1 MKKLMIAV
9 AAVVAGIAANAATV
23 SWNSGT
29 VTGAG
34 LPGSEGSV
42 AKMSGVTFTLFT
54 ITKDQY
60 DTFKNAAD
68 VYAAYTANPTQVGA
82 EVASAAT
89 KSTGKANITGK
100 AMSDWNA
107 STHYYQAV
115 IAEYTS
121 TIDGKTYYMANAIDT
136 YVGSDNLAT
145 VNNYATTWHGGD
157 AGAAVTW
164 TAAAVPEPTSGLLLL
179 LGVAGLALRRRRA

>member
-1 MKKLMIAV
+1 MKKLMIAA
-9 AAVVAGIAANAATV
+9 AAVLAGIAANAATV
-23 SWNSGT
+23 SWSSGT

-34 LPGSEGSV
+34 LPGSEGEA
-42 AKMSGVTFTLFT
+42 AKMSGVTFTLYA
-54 ITKDQY
+54 ITKEQY
-60 DTFKNAAD
+60 DNFANAAD
-68 VYAAYTANPTQVGA
+68 VYAAYKATPTQVGA
-82 EVASAAT
+82 MVKSADT
-89 KSTGKANITGK
+89 KSTGKANLNSQN
-100 AMSDWNA
+100 MSDWSA

-136 YVGSDNLAT
+136 YVGSDNTAT
-145 VNNYATTWHGGD
+145 VNNYNTAWHGG
-157 AGAAVTW
+157 AGSAITW